1 MRATFIGF
9 VLVLCFHSLVLP
21 AAELEVITSGQRK
34 WELLMDD
41 LAQARSSICME
52 YFVFADDSSGRLI
65 RDVLMHKAQEGIPVK
80 LIIEN
85 VINAFM
91 QKRYFKEMEAA
102 GIDIRFFTA
111 DDKFLFTV
119 LPDINFR
126 DHRKIAVIDGRIG
139 YVGGMNIARPYHVE
153 WRDTHVRFEGPA
165 AGKLEEIFYQ
175 SWHWL
180 DGTGEPTALYDG
192 QEDGRIELVPGGP
205 FYPVFLKRY
214 VELLDRAEHYAYF
227 QTPYFIPPDT
237 LLNAMRSAVERGV
250 DVRLLVPRKTD
261 HITATAANQSFFP
274 ALLEAGVR
282 VYEYLPRFNHSKVV
296 VSDDRECWVG
306 SVNLDN
312 RSFFID
318 YEIAACIR
326 DEAVALGQKAT
337 FLEILEE
344 SHQVTPEDI
353 SGWTPLQRISH
364 HLPRILL
371 KQL

>member
-9 VLVLCFHSLVLP
+9 VLVLCFQSLALP
-21 AAELEVITSGQRK
+21 AAEWEVINSGERK

-41 LAQARSSICME
+41 LAHARSSICME
-52 YFVFADDSSGRLI
+52 YYLFADDSSGHLI
-65 RDVLMHKAQEGIPVK
+65 RDVLMRKAQEGIPVK

-91 QKRYFKEMEAA
+91 QKRYFKEMEDV

-119 LPDINFR
+119 LPDLNFR

-139 YVGGMNIARPYHVE
+139 YIGGMNIARPYHVE
-153 WRDTHVRFEGPA
+153 WRDTHFRFEGPA

-175 SWHWL
+175 SWHLL
-180 DGTGEPTALYDG
+180 DGTGEPMDLFGG
-192 QEDGRIELVPGGP
+192 QEDERIELVSGGP
-205 FYPVFLKRY
+205 YYPVFLKRY
-214 VELLDRAEHYAYF
+214 IELLNRAEHYAYF
-227 QTPYFIPPDT
+227 QSPYFIPPDT
-237 LLNAMRSAVERGV
+237 LVAAMRSAVARGV
-250 DVRLLVPRKTD
+250 DVRLLVPKKTD
-261 HITATAANQSFFP
+261 HITATAANQSYFP
-274 ALLEAGVR
+274 VLLEAGVR

-296 VSDDRECWVG
+296 VTDDSECWIG

-326 DEAVALGQKAT
+326 DEAIARGQKAT
-337 FLEILEE
+337 FLEILND
-344 SHQVTPEDI
+344 SHEVSSEDI
-353 SGWTPLQRISH
+353 SNWTPLQRASH